1 MLIFTCFVLISLS
14 WCSTQQPRAKTTSAR
29 FAVAPWDVGAPLS
42 IRTRC
47 RRQPR
52 QSLQN
57 KNIAWKNEKTRVIRC
72 HTEDWIL
79 SQSVKRIQNQND
91 SCNVSSVRRES
102 CGLSHGLPYLRSS
115 LFRLSLLTSS
125 NAVTSACVDTLWGGV
140 EMAQKE
146 AHQRQGL
153 RHTRHLRHRV
163 RLSNQDDFRTSKQ
176 ACQLVQCGNASM
188 HHLDKSHSTEEQM
201 KSWPPLYVKSKW
213 AAWDWPLANR
223 QWNTRRASQL
233 QWNGSPKR
241 HRNRSCVWRSWWSER
256 CEKKKEGHNVLF
268 GAFSERKSIDVYS
281 I

>member
-1 MLIFTCFVLISLS
+1 MKKRESYDVI
-14 WCSTQQPRAKTTSAR
+14 RKTEFSHNLWNEFKIRMTLATSA
-29 FAVAPWDVGAPLS
+29 VWDVRAAVFHMAFP
-42 IRTRC
+42 T
-47 RRQPR
+47 
-52 QSLQN
+52 
-57 KNIAWKNEKTRVIRC
+57 
-72 HTEDWIL
+72 
-79 SQSVKRIQNQND
+79 
-91 SCNVSSVRRES
+91 
-102 CGLSHGLPYLRSS
+102 LRSS

-125 NAVTSACVDTLWGGV
+125 TAVTSACVNTLWGGV

-163 RLSNQDDFRTSKQ
+163 RFSNQDDFRTSKQ
-176 ACQLVQCGNASM
+176 ACQLVQCGNAPM

>member
-102 CGLSHGLPYLRSS
+102 CGLSHGLPYFEKFTLSS
-115 LFRLSLLTSS
+115 FVVDIFDCCNIGLCQYSLGWCRNGTKGGPSATRLATHSPPEAQSEILKSGWLSDQQTSL
-125 NAVTSACVDTLWGGV
+125 SACPMRECLNASLGQVTF
-140 EMAQKE
+140 
-146 AHQRQGL
+146 
-153 RHTRHLRHRV
+153 HRRANEILATTVREVKMSCV
-163 RLSNQDDFRTSKQ
+163 RLT
-176 ACQLVQCGNASM
+176 AS
-188 HHLDKSHSTEEQM
+188 E
-201 KSWPPLYVKSKW
+201 
-213 AAWDWPLANR
+213 
-223 QWNTRRASQL
+223 
-233 QWNGSPKR
+233 
-241 HRNRSCVWRSWWSER
+241 
-256 CEKKKEGHNVLF
+256 
-268 GAFSERKSIDVYS
+268 
-281 I
+281 